1 MSDVFSWRPRLDKG
15 ARLRSDSLTGDEML
29 LFPEAA
35 LILNHTAAMVVRMC
49 DGRYTVAEIV
59 DKACQVHRSDPRAEI
74 AADVSTFLNNLRRRG
89 LLR

>member
-15 ARLRSDSLTGDEML
+15 ARLRSDSLSDDEML

-49 DGRYTVAEIV
+49 DGRNTVAEIV
-59 DKACQVHRSDPRAEI
+59 DKACQLHPGDPRAEI
-74 AADVSTFLNNLRRRG
+74 TADLSIFLNNLRRRG
-89 LLR
+89 LVR